1 MRTVEALMSPVI
13 RGLLVFVLLLG
24 PAYAKNGG
32 SSGPRSPVSVTSS
45 SVKSAKTIT
54 TSTKKSTG
62 KLSKS
67 DKSKLEQTKIDQQ
80 KKDAQQ
86 KSDTSN
92 SGMIQ
97 DISNDYNREEGNIEM
112 QYNK

>member
-1 MRTVEALMSPVI
+1 MSQVI

-45 SVKSAKTIT
+45 SVKTVKTIT
-54 TSTKKSTG
+54 TSTKKGTG
-62 KLSKS
+62 ILSKS
-67 DKSKLEQTKIDQQ
+67 NKSKREQTKIDQQ

-86 KSDTSN
+86 KSDTSK
-92 SGMIQ
+92 SGILSDTATGFDMQ
-97 DISNDYNREEGNIEM
+97 EKNIEM
-112 QYNK
+112 EH